1 VELGGVAVSDAPLSD
16 SMRSKS
22 RELAASCLQELH
34 NFDMTVL
41 QTTGPVMYW
50 LAGKLCTRPAPR
62 AAQRAPAAHAEHQA
76 FAESVKPSK
85 ELVRRW
91 QESHH
96 CSDVAVWHMLMSSH
110 EQPHNSPER
119 VHRSLCLQ
127 VNSVGLWDRPTVVL
141 QKLAMLLTY
150 VPPPHLPTSSSDLD
164 LYLEK
169 LHAQRHALKLLLS
182 GSTVPS
188 GSDDSAGEPCCP
200 AGRHFSQHN
209 GTEP

>member
-1 VELGGVAVSDAPLSD
+1 VSDAPLSD

-34 NFDMTVL
+34 DTNVTIL
-41 QTTGPVMYW
+41 QIAGPVMYW
-50 LAGKLCTRPAPR
+50 LRGKLCTRPASHP
-62 AAQRAPAAHAEHQA
+62 ADHAPAAPAEQQA

-85 ELVRRW
+85 EMVRRW

-96 CSDVAVWHMLMSSH
+96 CSDVAEWHMLTSSH
-110 EQPHNSPER
+110 EQPHDSSER

-150 VPPPHLPTSSSDLD
+150 VPPPHLPASSSDLH
-164 LYLEK
+164 LYLK
-169 LHAQRHALKLLLS
+169 RVHSHMHTLQLLS
-182 GSTVPS
+182 PGSRTPS
-188 GSDDSAGEPCCP
+188 GSDSSAGELCCP
-200 AGRHFSQHN
+200 FLFLLYRNTSILTA
-209 GTEP
+209 